1 MKENLLV
8 FYMYMEGRVSP
19 LGLAEGKYSKKNRLI
34 LDLSAPY
41 DTDDISSINDL
52 ICKEECSL
60 TYVKIDDAIKVIRER
75 GRFSL
80 CSKFD
85 IKSTFRQ
92 LGIRKDQWHLF
103 CIKWDTQYYFF
114 NRLAFGCR
122 SSPIIFDH
130 LSRAICWIATNVFK
144 VEFNFHLLDDFLTID
159 RADSY
164 AEITMALMTTLFKR
178 LTIPL
183 AKHKVVGPC
192 TVIEYMGIILDTEK
206 LEVGLPQEKLIRI
219 CQTDD
224 AISAK

>member
-1 MKENLLV
+1 ML
-8 FYMYMEGRVSP
+8 
-19 LGLAEGKYSKKNRLI
+19 
-34 LDLSAPY
+34 
-41 DTDDISSINDL
+41 
-52 ICKEECSL
+52 
-60 TYVKIDDAIKVIRER
+60 
-75 GRFSL
+75 
-80 CSKFD
+80 
-85 IKSTFRQ
+85 
-92 LGIRKDQWHLF
+92 
-103 CIKWDTQYYFF
+103 
-114 NRLAFGCR
+114 GCR

>member
-1 MKENLLV
+1 M
-8 FYMYMEGRVSP
+8 
-19 LGLAEGKYSKKNRLI
+19 
-34 LDLSAPY
+34 
-41 DTDDISSINDL
+41 
-52 ICKEECSL
+52 

-85 IKSTFRQ
+85 IESAFRR
-92 LGIRKDQWHLF
+92 LGIRKDQGHLF

-122 SSPIIFDH
+122 SSQIIFDH

-144 VEFNFHLLDDFLTID
+144 VEFSFHLLDDFLTID
-159 RADSY
+159 RADSC

-178 LTIPL
+178 LNIPL

-192 TVIEYMGIILDTEK
+192 TVIENLGIILDTKK
-206 LEVGLPQEKLIRI
+206 LEARLPQEKVIRI
-219 CQTDD
+219 CDFIKQFLNRNVCSKRELLQLLGHFNF
-224 AISAK
+224 AMRVIIPVRSFVSYLISLSTTVHGLKDQCTVAFF